1 MRKVSEPPRHPCLE
15 MGPRILL
22 GPGPSMVHPRVLQA
36 MGGPVIGHLDP
47 AFLQVMDRI
56 QDMLRYV
63 FQTQNPLTIPVSGT
77 GSAAMEAAVAN
88 SVEPGHPVLVC
99 VGGFFGGRLAEM
111 ARRYGGEVQTL
122 DRPWG
127 EVFTPAEVKRALET
141 RPAKVVG
148 IVHGETSSG
157 ALQPVE
163 EIAQVV
169 HAQGGLLIVDT
180 VSSLGGVPF
189 GVDEA
194 EVDICY
200 SCSQKC
206 LGVPPGLGPI
216 TLGPRAGQALRE
228 RKTPVANW
236 YLDLSIVE
244 KYWGKER
251 TYHHTA
257 PISANF
263 GLYEGLRMLTEE
275 GLEASWARH
284 QRNAERLWEGL
295 EALGLTLHVARQ
307 HRLPTLTTVRVP
319 EGVDEMAV
327 RRRLLQEFNI
337 EIAGGLGELK
347 GKIWRIGLMGHS
359 SRTENVKLLLAAL
372 EEILLSERA

>member
-1 MRKVSEPPRHPCLE
+1 MRKVSAPPSYPCLE
-15 MGPRILL
+15 MGPRLLL
-22 GPGPSMVHPRVLQA
+22 GPGPSSVHSRVLQA
-36 MGGPVIGHLDP
+36 MAGPVIGHLDP

-127 EVFTPAEVKRALET
+127 EVFTPAEVKRALDT
-141 RPAKVVG
+141 RSAKVVG

-169 HAQGGLLIVDT
+169 HAQGGLLILDT

-244 KYWGKER
+244 KYWGNER

-372 EEILLSERA
+372 EEILRA

>member
-1 MRKVSEPPRHPCLE
+1 MPNVSEAPRYPCLE

-22 GPGPSMVHPRVLQA
+22 GPGPSTVHPRVLQA
-36 MGGPVIGHLDP
+36 MAGPVIGHLDP

-63 FQTQNPLTIPVSGT
+63 FQTRNPLTIPISGS

-88 SVEPGHPVLVC
+88 SVEPGQPVLVC
-99 VGGFFGGRLAEM
+99 VNGFFGGRLAEM
-111 ARRYGGEVQTL
+111 ARRYGGEVQTVEC
-122 DRPWG
+122 PWG
-127 EVFTPAEVKRALET
+127 EVIDPQQVRQALQK
-141 RPAKVVG
+141 RPAKVVA

-157 ALQPVE
+157 VQQPLE
-163 EIAQVV
+163 GLADLV
-169 HAQGGLLIVDT
+169 HDQGGLLLVDC
-180 VSSLGGVPF
+180 VASLGGVPLW
-189 GVDEA
+189 VDELGI
-194 EVDICY
+194 DICY
-200 SCSQKC
+200 SGSQKC
-206 LGVPPGLGPI
+206 LSVPPGLGPI
-216 TLGPRAGQALRE
+216 TLGPRAEQALRD
-228 RKTPVANW
+228 RPTPVPNW
-236 YLDLSIVE
+236 YLDLSMVQ
-244 KYWGKER
+244 KYWGAER

-284 QRNAERLWEGL
+284 RRNAEMLWAGA
-295 EALGLTLHVARQ
+295 EALGLTLHVAHE
-307 HRLPTLTTVRVP
+307 HRLPSLTTVRVP
-319 EGVDEMAV
+319 PGVDDMAV

-347 GKIWRIGLMGHS
+347 GKVWRIGLMGHS

-372 EEILLSERA
+372 EEILRT